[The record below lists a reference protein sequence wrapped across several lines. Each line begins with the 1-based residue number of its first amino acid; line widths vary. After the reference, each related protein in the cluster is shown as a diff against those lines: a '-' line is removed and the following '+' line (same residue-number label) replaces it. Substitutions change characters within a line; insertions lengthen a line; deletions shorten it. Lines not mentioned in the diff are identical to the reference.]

1 MNLKP
6 IHYFL
11 GGVALTALIAA
22 AKFVGG
28 TPLDQTFTYQGQLR
42 NAGQLVNGPVD
53 LKISMWDADTG
64 GSQVGSTNT
73 FNAMQL
79 NDGRFACGLNFGNAA
94 FDGSNRWIQVE
105 FRNPAGSGQYQALSP
120 RDKITATPYAL
131 YALNGANG
139 VWVYDTNQQ
148 SVSVMGK
155 KVGIGTSNPTAAL
168 EVVSDITGDDAVK
181 LPEGSINATEVSAD
195 AVPSGFQ
202 WIDGFTNNSAAQ
214 SILAKTIVVPVDGEL
229 LICFYAQLEFSN
241 CASISLQL
249 DGTTIAS
256 SNDWPLKF
264 DSNWQAGTVLSGN
277 RLAHVAAG
285 PHTLRFVFNG
295 SSCWSA
301 GSLMRGRCEMSG
313 AVVRRAIP

>member
-42 NAGQLVNGPVD
+42 NAGQLVSGPVD

-105 FRNPAGSGQYQALSP
+105 FRNPAGSGQYLALSP

-155 KVGIGTSNPTAAL
+155 KVGIGTSNPTGVL
-168 EVVSDITGDDAVK
+168 EVVSATGGDDSVK
-181 LPEGSINATEVSAD
+181 LPAGSIGASEMETGLIAGGVFAPMTLQVASQATATVEKTFSLPVSGTLVLSWNAKVLTYNGTLNTVIR
-195 AVPSGFQ
+195 F
-202 WIDGFTNNSAAQ
+202 DG
-214 SILAKTIVVPVDGEL
+214 VPV
-229 LICFYAQLEFSN
+229 I
-241 CASISLQL
+241 
-249 DGTTIAS
+249 
-256 SNDWPLKF
+256 
-264 DSNWQAGTVLSGN
+264 
-277 RLAHVAAG
+277 AAG
-285 PHTLRFVFNG
+285 AF
-295 SSCWSA
+295 SSGQYATAIELGAGNHVVSMAVTNQSDIGFPSA
-301 GSLMRGRCEMSG
+301 SVSLG
-313 AVVRRAIP
+313 ASVVLVQSQLSWD

>member
-1 MNLKP
+1 MRIRRL
-6 IHYFL
+6 HAFL

-22 AKFVGG
+22 AKFTGG
-28 TPLDQTFTYQGQLR
+28 TQLDQTFTYQGQLR

-53 LKISMWDADTG
+53 LKVSLWDADTG

-105 FRNPAGSGQYQALSP
+105 FRNPAGSGQYLALSP

-155 KVGIGTSNPTAAL
+155 KVGIGTSNPTAAM
-168 EVVSDITGDDAVK
+168 EVVSATGGDDSVK
-181 LPEGSINATEVSAD
+181 LPAGSIGPSELSFPLPMATAFPVSGGVVTRRIYAP
-195 AVPSGFQ
+195 VSGTILI
-202 WIDGFTNNSAAQ
+202 WSVVHEKNNS
-214 SILAKTIVVPVDGEL
+214 T
-229 LICFYAQLEFSN
+229 FFS
-241 CASISLQL
+241 LTL
-249 DGTTIAS
+249 DGT
-256 SNDWPLKF
+256 P
-264 DSNWQAGTVLSGN
+264 
-277 RLAHVAAG
+277 VAFESRNNYQCG
-285 PHTLRFVFNG
+285 SYG
-295 SSCWSA
+295 SSYAAVATVPVSA
-301 GSLMRGRCEMSG
+301 GYHDLVRTASENAGCSTAGIMMVSLIQDLHS
-313 AVVRRAIP
+313 P

>member
-1 MNLKP
+1 MTLKP

-11 GGVALTALIAA
+11 CGVVLTTLVAA
-22 AKFVGG
+22 AKFTGG
-28 TPLDQTFTYQGQLR
+28 TPIDQTFTYQGQLR

-53 LKISMWDADTG
+53 LKITMWDADTG

-168 EVVSDITGDDAVK
+168 EVVDATGGDDSVK
-181 LPEGSINATEVSAD
+181 LPAGSIGYSELSTEARSRAFQIDVTEGGTVSKSVNLSRGGGLLVSVTSMSPSCEGSLRI
-195 AVPSGFQ
+195 
-202 WIDGFTNNSAAQ
+202 WIDGVELGTFVTRDADCYTWARSLGGACQLRAVGPGVHTISVFADYRASA
-214 SILAKTIVVPVDGEL
+214 
-229 LICFYAQLEFSN
+229 
-241 CASISLQL
+241 
-249 DGTTIAS
+249 
-256 SNDWPLKF
+256 
-264 DSNWQAGTVLSGN
+264 TVL
-277 RLAHVAAG
+277 
-285 PHTLRFVFNG
+285 
-295 SSCWSA
+295 
-301 GSLMRGRCEMSG
+301 
-313 AVVRRAIP
+313 VVDEVIP

>member
-1 MNLKP
+1 MTLKP

-11 GGVALTALIAA
+11 CGVVLTTLVAA
-22 AKFVGG
+22 AKFTGG
-28 TPLDQTFTYQGQLR
+28 TPIDQTFTYQGQLR

-53 LKISMWDADTG
+53 LKITMWDADTG

-168 EVVSDITGDDAVK
+168 EVVSDTTGDDAVK
-181 LPEGSINATEVSAD
+181 LPAGSIGVTELSPAAKSIALQANFSLPGSLVQERSFVIDRDGSALVRLDFTTTSNSNAVVWLDGVALSRNRSEVLALGAGGHLLRMQCSENCQNAD
-195 AVPSGFQ
+195 MR
-202 WIDGFTNNSAAQ
+202 I
-214 SILAKTIVVPVDGEL
+214 TIVFVDR
-229 LICFYAQLEFSN
+229 
-241 CASISLQL
+241 SL
-249 DGTTIAS
+249 
-256 SNDWPLKF
+256 
-264 DSNWQAGTVLSGN
+264 
-277 RLAHVAAG
+277 
-285 PHTLRFVFNG
+285 
-295 SSCWSA
+295 
-301 GSLMRGRCEMSG
+301 
-313 AVVRRAIP
+313 VVQ

>member
-42 NAGQLVNGPVD
+42 NAGQLVSGPVD
-53 LKISMWDADTG
+53 LKVSMWDADTG

-168 EVVSDITGDDAVK
+168 EVVSATGGDDSVK
-181 LPEGSINATEVSAD
+181 LPAGSIGESELAVSLPASATLD
-195 AVPSGFQ
+195 F
-202 WIDGFTNNSAAQ
+202 GFTGNPGQYGPESVAINFVAPGNGWVT
-214 SILAKTIVVPVDGEL
+214 IL
-229 LICFYAQLEFSN
+229 
-241 CASISLQL
+241 
-249 DGTTIAS
+249 
-256 SNDWPLKF
+256 
-264 DSNWQAGTVLSGN
+264 GN
-277 RLAHVAAG
+277 RSNYWGCSSLKWNGQELATGAGFNMFRFPVTAGESYSLVAKQVCYISTGAG
-285 PHTLRFVFNG
+285 GTFLV
-295 SSCWSA
+295 
-301 GSLMRGRCEMSG
+301 LYTQ
-313 AVVRRAIP
+313 RALN

>member
-28 TPLDQTFTYQGQLR
+28 TPLEQTFTYQGQLR
-42 NAGQLVNGPVD
+42 NAGQLVSGPVD

-105 FRNPAGSGQYQALSP
+105 FRNPAGSGQYLALSP

-139 VWVYDTNQQ
+139 VWVYDTDQQ
-148 SVSVMGK
+148 SVSVTGK

-168 EVVSDITGDDAVK
+168 EVVDATGGDDSVK
-181 LPEGSINATEVSAD
+181 LPAGSIGVRELAPSIPGAIAVGGSPLTVVAPATGYLFVQGQAVSNGSVFGNVPAGDFSINGTNYGSGLVYGCEQCIQGRLGLLNVAIPVSAGQQVTITWSPSSQFGGG
-195 AVPSGFQ
+195 ATIQATFVPKLL
-202 WIDGFTNNSAAQ
+202 SA
-214 SILAKTIVVPVDGEL
+214 
-229 LICFYAQLEFSN
+229 N
-241 CASISLQL
+241 
-249 DGTTIAS
+249 
-256 SNDWPLKF
+256 
-264 DSNWQAGTVLSGN
+264 
-277 RLAHVAAG
+277 
-285 PHTLRFVFNG
+285 
-295 SSCWSA
+295 
-301 GSLMRGRCEMSG
+301 
-313 AVVRRAIP
+313 

>member
-79 NDGRFACGLNFGNAA
+79 NDGRFACGLNFGNSA

-155 KVGIGTSNPTAAL
+155 KVGIGTGNPTAAL
-168 EVVSDITGDDAVK
+168 EVMSDITGDDAVK
-181 LPEGSINATEVSAD
+181 LPAGSIGKSELGIYLPATWSF
-195 AVPSGFQ
+195 AVDLGGP
-202 WIDGFTNNSAAQ
+202 
-214 SILAKTIVVPVDGEL
+214 
-229 LICFYAQLEFSN
+229 
-241 CASISLQL
+241 
-249 DGTTIAS
+249 
-256 SNDWPLKF
+256 
-264 DSNWQAGTVLSGN
+264 LSGN
-277 RLAHVAAG
+277 PEVTRTVTIPADGFLYVETFAISGCPYFLWDNQALPLPVIPVAAG
-285 PHTLRFVFNG
+285 QHTMRMKRQCNDGTPTTMVVVLQLFNNTL
-295 SSCWSA
+295 S
-301 GSLMRGRCEMSG
+301 
-313 AVVRRAIP
+313 P

>member
-42 NAGQLVNGPVD
+42 NAGQLVSGPVD

-168 EVVSDITGDDAVK
+168 EVVDAVGGDNSVK
-181 LPEGSINATEVSAD
+181 LPAGSIGEAELAGALAAASSFHFSMPIGAENQVSGMSFTA
-195 AVPSGFQ
+195 PG
-202 WIDGFTNNSAAQ
+202 DGFINITGVYSACGDC
-214 SILAKTIVVPVDGEL
+214 TR
-229 LICFYAQLEFSN
+229 LEWN
-241 CASISLQL
+241 
-249 DGTTIAS
+249 
-256 SNDWPLKF
+256 
-264 DSNWQAGTVLSGN
+264 GTVVSDQVSYNHAMTFPVVKNQPCSFYVRKL
-277 RLAHVAAG
+277 RPELG
-285 PHTLRFVFNG
+285 PIEGAYIIVFTPRTLG
-295 SSCWSA
+295 
-301 GSLMRGRCEMSG
+301 
-313 AVVRRAIP
+313 

>member
-6 IHYFL
+6 IHAVL

-168 EVVSDITGDDAVK
+168 EVVDATGGDDSVK
-181 LPEGSINATEVSAD
+181 LPAGSIGLSEVGFALPAVGSLDFVNSNFNPSASKTFTLQTPMS
-195 AVPSGFQ
+195 AILFLSISGQAFQ
-202 WIDGFTNNSAAQ
+202 NNF
-214 SILAKTIVVPVDGEL
+214 EL
-229 LICFYAQLEFSN
+229 L
-241 CASISLQL
+241 L
-249 DGTTIAS
+249 DGQPVWTPVPTNSTFSMDTIRTVELS
-256 SNDWPLKF
+256 S
-264 DSNWQAGTVLSGN
+264 
-277 RLAHVAAG
+277 G
-285 PHTLRFVFNG
+285 PHVFTF
-295 SSCWSA
+295 
-301 GSLMRGRCEMSG
+301 RGASYYNWDARLQAQIVFASQRIVMS
-313 AVVRRAIP
+313 P